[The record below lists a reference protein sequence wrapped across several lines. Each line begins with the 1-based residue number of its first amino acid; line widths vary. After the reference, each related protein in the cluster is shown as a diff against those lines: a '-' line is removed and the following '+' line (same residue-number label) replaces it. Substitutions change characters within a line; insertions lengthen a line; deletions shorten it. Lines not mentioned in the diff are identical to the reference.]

1 MSHQEQNTPA
11 TPAPGEP
18 YFAALPDAGE
28 LQKSGWVW
36 RLIDVLLAIAIVGML
51 VVLLIQ
57 VIARL
62 IGASPTW
69 TEEAARFLFM
79 DGVFLGLAAGFRIG
93 AHPRVSF
100 LVAKGPKWLGELSLH
115 LTVASALF
123 FFGVLAW
130 KSVELIMQQIG
141 TNETSPALG
150 LSMWIITVPLALGAC
165 LSIVASIQSIYFDK
179 GLRQRMLDGEVIA

>member
-18 YFAALPDAGE
+18 HFAALPDAGE
-28 LQKSGWVW
+28 LQNSGLMW
-36 RLIDVLLAIAIVGML
+36 RVIDLLLAIAIVGML
-51 VVLLIQ
+51 VVLLMQ

-69 TEEAARFLFM
+69 TEEVARFLFM
-79 DGVFLGLAAGFRIG
+79 GGVFLGLAAGFRIG
-93 AHPRVSF
+93 GHPRVNF
-100 LVAKGPKWLGELSLH
+100 LVAKGPEWLGKLSLH
-115 LTVASALF
+115 LTVASALV

-130 KSVELIMQQIG
+130 KSVELMVQQIG

-150 LSMWIITVPLALGAC
+150 LSMWVVTVPLVLGAF

-179 GLRQRMLDGEVIA
+179 GLRQRLLAGEVIS